1 MEGKRMM
8 APNPVG
14 ANGANGPVNIETV
27 TADSYRQAKDRLRDA
42 ITRYG
47 EEGRFRLPS
56 EAELSS
62 ALGVS
67 RATIRSALQ
76 SLQKEG
82 RIRRLHGQGTFINR
96 HAMGIGANLAEA
108 SPFIDLLE
116 RAGYEAGVRTLSQR
130 LVTLDVGIAGSLELA
145 VGERALR
152 IERVFDANGEPAVHS
167 VDYVP
172 ASLLGEHPEERDPRR
187 STFEFVEIDAGLSVC
202 YSVAQVRPVLPPRAV
217 VTALNVKRAHPVLR
231 LRHTH
236 IRANELPV
244 AVTVVHVNDDYLQFS
259 VIRTYLDQ

>member
-1 MEGKRMM
+1 MITRNRARAAEPIVLGSV
-8 APNPVG
+8 A
-14 ANGANGPVNIETV
+14 
-27 TADSYRQAKDRLRDA
+27 ADSYRQAKDRLRDA
-42 ITRYG
+42 ITKFG
-47 EEGRFRLPS
+47 QEGRFRLPS
-56 EAELSS
+56 EAELST

-96 HAMGIGANLAEA
+96 HAVGITANLAEA
-108 SPFIDLLE
+108 SPFVDLLKQ
-116 RAGYEAGVRTLSQR
+116 AGYSPGARTLDQR
-130 LVTLDVGIAGSLELA
+130 VVKLDEDTAASLEVA
-145 VGERALR
+145 AGDAALR
-152 IERVFDANGEPAVHS
+152 IERLFEADGEPAVHS

-172 ASLLGEHPEERDPRR
+172 ANLLGDDPEHLDPRR
-187 STFEFVEIDAGLSVC
+187 STFEFADSAGLSVC
-202 YSVAQVRPVLPPRAV
+202 YSVAEVRPVLPPRPV
-217 VTALNVKRAHPVLR
+217 VAALGIKRSHPVLR

-244 AVTVVHVNDDYLQFS
+244 AVTVVHVNDDYLRFS

>member
-1 MEGKRMM
+1 VTAGDQ
-8 APNPVG
+8 ASTP
-14 ANGANGPVNIETV
+14 ATLAFETV
-27 TADSYRQAKDRLRDA
+27 AADSYRQAKDRLREA
-42 ITRYG
+42 IARYG

-56 EAELSS
+56 EAELST

-67 RATIRSALQ
+67 RATIRSVLQ

-96 HAMGIGANLAEA
+96 HAIGIGANLAEA
-108 SPFIDLLE
+108 SPFVDLLE
-116 RAGYEAGVRTLSQR
+116 QAGYQPGVRALDQR
-130 LVTLDVGIAGSLELA
+130 VVAADEDLAASLEIPA
-145 VGERALR
+145 GEGVLR
-152 IERVFDANGEPAVHS
+152 IQRIFEASGEPAVHS

-172 ASLLGEHPEERDPRR
+172 ASLLGERPEERDPRR
-187 STFEFVEIDAGLSVC
+187 STFEFVEVGAGLKVC
-202 YSVAQVRPVLPPRAV
+202 YSVAEVRPVPPPRAV
-217 VTALNVKRAHPVLR
+217 AAALNIKQSHPVLR

-244 AVTVVHVNDDYLQFS
+244 AVTVVHVNDDYLRFS

>member
-1 MEGKRMM
+1 MITR
-8 APNPVG
+8 NPAG
-14 ANGANGPVNIETV
+14 AKKPVTIETV

-42 ITRYG
+42 IARLG

-56 EAELSS
+56 EAELST

-96 HAMGIGANLAEA
+96 HAIGIGANLAEA

-116 RAGYEAGVRTLSQR
+116 QAGYRPGVRTLDQR
-130 LVTLDVGIAGSLELA
+130 VVALDQELAASLELP
-145 VGERALR
+145 VGDRALR
-152 IERVFDANGEPAVHS
+152 IERVFEANGEPAVHS

-172 ASLLGEHPEERDPRR
+172 ANLLGDHPEERDPRR
-187 STFEFVEIDAGLSVC
+187 STFEFVEVGAGLSVC
-202 YSVAQVRPVLPPRAV
+202 YSVAEVRPVLPPRPV
-217 VTALNVKRAHPVLR
+217 VTALDVKRSHPVLR

-244 AVTVVHVNDDYLQFS
+244 AVTVVHVNDDYLRFS

>member
-1 MEGKRMM
+1 MITRNRAGEKER
-8 APNPVG
+8 VD
-14 ANGANGPVNIETV
+14 IETV
-27 TADSYRQAKDRLRDA
+27 AADSYRQAKDRLRDA
-42 ITRYG
+42 ITRFG

-56 EAELSS
+56 EAELST

-96 HAMGIGANLAEA
+96 HAIGIGANLAEA

-116 RAGYEAGVRTLSQR
+116 QAGYRPSARTLDQR
-130 LVTLDVGIAGSLELA
+130 VVALDQHLAASLELA
-145 VGERALR
+145 VGDRALR
-152 IERVFDANGEPAVHS
+152 IERVFEADGEPAVHS

-172 ASLLGEHPEERDPRR
+172 ANLLGEHPEERNPRR
-187 STFEFVEIDAGLSVC
+187 STFEFVEIAGLSVC
-202 YSVAQVRPVLPPRAV
+202 YSVAEVRPVLPPRAV
-217 VTALNVKRAHPVLR
+217 VTALNVKRSHPVLR

-244 AVTVVHVNDDYLQFS
+244 AVTVVHVNDDYLRFS